1 MTTRLVV
8 VIRDAANLGSQ
19 MPNLPGTV
27 PRASRDRFA
36 FTTTE
41 GGARRRHNFYARH
54 FRPAVARARL
64 P

>member
-8 VIRDAANLGSQ
+8 VIRENLDSQ

-41 GGARRRHNFYARH
+41 GGGCAGTTSTSAISGPR
-54 FRPAVARARL
+54 
-64 P
+64 